1 MNTAAVQMGLALRF
15 VSLALIVIALTLLGA
30 DMVNSLQKGGQI
42 VVHSIDQVWGFLAPA
57 GIAGA
62 KAWVSHAL
70 PSPLPDWFYS
80 VLALPAWALTGVL
93 GVVIAFLFGRRAP
106 ETV

>member
-1 MNTAAVQMGLALRF
+1 MGLALRF

-30 DMVNSLQKGGQI
+30 DMVASLQKGGQI
-42 VVHSIDQVWGFLAPA
+42 AVHSIEQVWGFLAPS

-62 KAWVSHAL
+62 KTWVEQTL
-70 PSPLPDWFYS
+70 PSPLPGWFYS

-106 ETV
+106 ENA